1 MIVTAMIVTLIVV
14 TAMLVTA
21 LTFEFLREVLHE
33 SFVCTCSAD
42 SFLRMSRTKAS
53 FSHAQLSVFE
63 GCLAQKLPFHKL
75 NFKVLKEVSHEMRA
89 CCDIFFGGFFR
100 FWRVS
105 FSFTIPFKKA
115 STSYFFSA
123 LVPRSGFGAG
133 FGQDANCIG
142 VAAASRL
149 LCVARAHVVPWSFA
163 AQCLQITLEW
173 LRHCRSMSLLRT

>member
-1 MIVTAMIVTLIVV
+1 MIVTTMIVTAMIVTLLVV

-75 NFKVLKEVSHEMRA
+75 NFKVFEGSLARNA
-89 CCDIFFGGFFR
+89 CLLRHIFWCF
-100 FWRVS
+100 
-105 FSFTIPFKKA
+105 FSF
-115 STSYFFSA
+115 
-123 LVPRSGFGAG
+123 L
-133 FGQDANCIG
+133 
-142 VAAASRL
+142 
-149 LCVARAHVVPWSFA
+149 ARFIFLYNSF
-163 AQCLQITLEW
+163 
-173 LRHCRSMSLLRT
+173 